1 MLLVI
6 AVTVLLVAVLS
17 FIYSKYLESQ
27 KDIHELA
34 LNEQSNIAPTRK
46 ENETAVYRN
55 NQTPHGLPLLTG
67 LNIRHGFKLRNG
79 NLRDIWSVVMG
90 YKNIN
95 SVTFFNNGKETKT
108 DIYNLNGAIGQLNE
122 FFKEKDCST
131 VGIAVP
137 VYSFQ
142 GFVSTFTCFI
152 NGLTAHHFNTLPRS
166 TPEVDILI
174 IHENQLP
181 HALRLDLKLYLVV
194 TDDESKTFTDERLI
208 NWNTLGNL
216 EQSSKGTYSYTYDP
230 KYDQGTPLKETYNFV
245 TTTYSHQNFVSAVA
259 TVAKSLPLGH
269 ELSNTD
275 TILIGYQDSSVKYW
289 SKILT
294 VLLFGGSVVLGS
306 SSDPKFDENLIKL
319 YKPTI
324 LAIDSKTA
332 KRFFLKNE
340 QHGFIH
346 SLFLQRAQY
355 LLSRGIF
362 SNRAALPNFESLKL
376 IYIDQLNEA
385 NENINTADQN
395 FIRALS
401 GARIINERFIPGVT
415 GAILATNYYDYREFS
430 NRKLKNCGTSSL
442 SLEIKLFKHKDLNI
456 DKRHGELCIRGF
468 IIGRPTDAKTL
479 EEAIQKGEKVGSE
492 GWMPTGII
500 GKFGVDGCFYEN

>member
-1 MLLVI
+1 M
-6 AVTVLLVAVLS
+6 
-17 FIYSKYLESQ
+17 
-27 KDIHELA
+27 
-34 LNEQSNIAPTRK
+34 NEQSNIAPTRK

-90 YKNIN
+90 QKNIN
-95 SVTFFNNGKETKT
+95 SVTFYNNGKETKA
-108 DIYNLNGAIGQLNE
+108 DIYNLNGAFERLNE
-122 FFKEKDCST
+122 FFQEKGCST
-131 VGIAVP
+131 IGIAVP

-142 GFVSTFTCFI
+142 GFVSMFTCFI

-174 IHENQLP
+174 VHESQLP
-181 HALRLDLKLYLVV
+181 HALRLNLKLYLVV
-194 TDDESKTFTDERLI
+194 TDDESTKFSDEHII
-208 NWNTLGNL
+208 NWNALGQFKQLTKDN
-216 EQSSKGTYSYTYDP
+216 YSYTYDP
-230 KYDQGTPLKETYNFV
+230 KYDQGIPLKETYNFV

-269 ELSNTD
+269 ELSYND
-275 TILIGYQDSSVKYW
+275 KLLIGYEDSSVKYW
-289 SKILT
+289 SKILS
-294 VLLFGGSVVLGS
+294 VLLFGGSIVLGS
-306 SSDPKFDENLIKL
+306 SSDPKFDDQLIKK
-319 YKPTI
+319 YQPTI

-332 KRFFLKNE
+332 KRIFLKNE

-362 SNRAALPNFESLKL
+362 SDRAALPGFESLKL
-376 IYIDQLNEA
+376 IYIDQLNEL
-385 NENINTADQN
+385 NGNINTSDLN
-395 FIRALS
+395 LIRALS
-401 GARIINERFIPGVT
+401 GARIICERFIPGVT
-415 GAILATNYYDYREFS
+415 GAVLATNYYDYRVFS
-430 NRKLKNCGTSSL
+430 NSNLKNCGTSSL
-442 SLEIKLFKHKDLNI
+442 SLEIKLFKYKDLNI

-468 IIGRPTDAKTL
+468 IIGRPTDEKTL